1 MAVFDA
7 IAGNFALLIAMNF
20 SELWAVL
27 TEETFSTARLCMY
40 FRRFLFYFSALI
52 PLLIRLTDSRLSFEV
67 MYESTIVA

>member
-1 MAVFDA
+1 
-7 IAGNFALLIAMNF
+7 MNF

-27 TEETFSTARLCMY
+27 TEETFSTARLCIY
-40 FRRFLFYFSALI
+40 FRGFLFYWSSLI